1 MVKHNTMF
9 DSFFAVSCLRLSPRR
24 NSGPG
29 RDLPG
34 TPAGRHALVRF
45 SGEILRLTSYKRQT
59 PAGRH
64 VFVKISGEILRLT
77 SYKRP
82 ARETSGNLHGSEL
95 AIESACKMQDVR
107 FYGRFLHTGPGRDL
121 PGTPAGRHVFV
132 RISGEISHLT
142 SYKRQARETS

>member
-45 SGEILRLTSYKRQT
+45 
-59 PAGRH
+59 
-64 VFVKISGEILRLT
+64 SGEILRLT

-132 RISGEISHLT
+132 RISGEILRLTSYKRQTPAGRHVFVRISGEISHLT